1 MRFLSG
7 RLNRAGYWWWL
18 AVFVAAFVAL
28 DMLSSMLNSEPVAM
42 AEGVLLFITV
52 QRLRDIGMS
61 GWWVAAPLVL
71 QVVAVLVAVY
81 LSPDSFE
88 AVIDL
93 IALVIIGYLIWLG
106 ALTGV
111 VTALVFIC
119 APRLHDIGR
128 SGWWV
133 AAPLALGY
141 VGGLAA
147 ALLLPSETAK
157 TVIGS
162 IPPIIPLLFV
172 WLGVMPGDPEANGFG
187 DPPPPGLQFKPWAP
201 APE

>member
-1 MRFLSG
+1 
-7 RLNRAGYWWWL
+7 
-18 AVFVAAFVAL
+18 VAAA
-28 DMLSSMLNSEPVAM
+28 
-42 AEGVLLFITV
+42 
-52 QRLRDIGMS
+52 
-61 GWWVAAPLVL
+61 LVL

-111 VTALVFIC
+111 VTANRIREVFFIVVMLIIGPAALVFIC
-119 APRLHDIGR
+119 VPRLHDIGR